1 MSKKLFVVV
10 DLEDEEFGEEHGNY
24 QTLEDATD
32 SLSYYDL
39 KHIRIREYDFV
50 KEHKLKLVTET
61 VTVEKQVKK
70 VVLK

>member
-10 DLEDEEFGEEHGNY
+10 DLADEEFGDHGNY
-24 QTLEDATD
+24 ETLEDATD